1 MKKGFGRIITMLRK
15 EKGISQ
21 CQAAKDLGVSQ
32 ALMSHYE
39 NGIRECSL
47 EFVVKIADYYSV
59 SCDYLLGR
67 SASRN
72 GEIGYNQ
79 EEQAEKDSQNDVK
92 SKTSVIH
99 ALNKKIIT
107 DSISILYDALPQLN
121 SKAVSSDVTSYF
133 TASVYKIY
141 RMLYDLYVPGAGKIF
156 SVPSEIFEGY
166 CNSIL
171 EMSCAK
177 IKYEAKSY
185 QKSSHESN
193 SKKHQNL
200 LNPDAISETY
210 PEKYISLSNLIQN
223 AEKKMNYKIK

>member
-67 SASRN
+67 SANRN
-72 GEIGYNQ
+72 GGAVYQ
-79 EEQAEKDSQNDVK
+79 EEPDEKDSFQD
-92 SKTSVIH
+92 SKPKISVIH
-99 ALNKKIIT
+99 ALNRKIIT
-107 DSISILYDALPQLN
+107 DSVSILYEALPQLN
-121 SKAVSSDVTSYF
+121 SKAVSADVTSYF

-141 RMLYDLYVPGAGKIF
+141 RMLYDLYVPGTGKIF
-156 SVPSEIFEGY
+156 SIPSEMFEGY
-166 CNSIL
+166 CNSIM

-177 IKYEAKSY
+177 IKYESKFY
-185 QKSSHESN
+185 QKN
-193 SKKHQNL
+193 SQENGGKKHQNL
-200 LNPDAISETY
+200 INPESISEVY
-210 PEKYISLSNLIQN
+210 PEQYTSLSNLIQN
-223 AEKKMNYKIK
+223 AERKMNYKIK

>member
-1 MKKGFGRIITMLRK
+1 MKKGFGRIISMLRK

-21 CQAAKDLGVSQ
+21 CQAAKELGVSQ

-72 GEIGYNQ
+72 GNTGL
-79 EEQAEKDSQNDVK
+79 AEDTHENETTGDT
-92 SKTSVIH
+92 KTKVSVIH

-107 DSISILYDALPQLN
+107 DSISVLYNALPEFN
-121 SKAVSSDVTSYF
+121 SKAISSDVTSYF

-141 RMLYDLYVPGAGKIF
+141 RMLYDLYLPGTGKIF

-166 CNSIL
+166 CNSIM
-171 EMSCAK
+171 ETSCAK
-177 IKYEAKSY
+177 IKYEAKLFMNSY
-185 QKSSHESN
+185 SEGN
-193 SKKHQNL
+193 KKHIRL
-200 LNPDAISETY
+200 LNPEIVAEES
-210 PEKYISLSNLIQN
+210 PERYTALSNLIQN
-223 AEKKMNYKIK
+223 AEKKMSYKTK

>member
-67 SASRN
+67 STSRN
-72 GEIGYNQ
+72 GSMDCQ
-79 EEQAEKDSQNDVK
+79 EESGEKEAFHDAK
-92 SKTSVIH
+92 PKLSVIH
-99 ALNKKIIT
+99 ALNRKIIT
-107 DSISILYDALPQLN
+107 DSIGVLYGALPQMN

-141 RMLYDLYVPGAGKIF
+141 RMLYDLYVPGTGKVF

-166 CNSIL
+166 CNSIM

-177 IKYEAKSY
+177 IKYESKSY
-185 QKSSHESN
+185 QENNQEN
-193 SKKHQNL
+193 SGKKHRNL
-200 LNPDAISETY
+200 LNPEAISEFY
-210 PEKYISLSNLIQN
+210 PEQYTSLSNLIQN

>member
-67 SASRN
+67 SAARN
-72 GEIGYNQ
+72 GGSDNQ
-79 EEQAEKDSQNDVK
+79 EEYVQKETLHDAKP
-92 SKTSVIH
+92 TLSVIH
-99 ALNKKIIT
+99 ALNRKIIS

-141 RMLYDLYVPGAGKIF
+141 RMLYDLYVPGTGKVF

-166 CNSIL
+166 CNSVM
-171 EMSCAK
+171 EVSCAR
-177 IKYEAKSY
+177 IK
-185 QKSSHESN
+185 HESKSFQKN
-193 SKKHQNL
+193 GHENGGKKHQNM
-200 LNPDAISETY
+200 LNPETISEIY
-210 PEKYISLSNLIQN
+210 PEQYISLSNLIQN
-223 AEKKMNYKIK
+223 AEKKMNFKIK